1 MGYRYDRS
9 KHGPADVY
17 IDGKKV
23 ASINTYSATRKL
35 GQILYETNTL
45 EDKEHTLKIVNTGS
59 NTQAVGLDAV
69 AYLDNG
75 GKGMVELEKDAYR
88 VNEDTKHPIKL
99 KRVGGTNGE
108 LTVQFEVA
116 PGSAYQKHFDADGN
130 MTVTFKDGQE
140 EAEAFVTTKRVKE
153 KKVTFIFLL
162 I

>member
-1 MGYRYDRS
+1 M
-9 KHGPADVY
+9 
-17 IDGKKV
+17 
-23 ASINTYSATRKL
+23 

-88 VNEDTKHPIKL
+88 VNEDTKYPIKL

-130 MTVTFKDGQE
+130 
-140 EAEAFVTTKRVKE
+140 
-153 KKVTFIFLL
+153 KVTGWQTIENALYCFDKKGIMQKSRWITTDLSL
-162 I
+162 IHI